1 MTYRVLDQHVA
12 AHVANKGLHARST
25 KPQVSH
31 ANLQNMKF
39 ADEEGTHL
47 LLRPTLEEDSLEI
60 VPQVEESVV
69 PSDV

>member
-1 MTYRVLDQHVA
+1 MAFLGDFERTAFFPAV
-12 AHVANKGLHARST
+12 S
-25 KPQVSH
+25 VSH
-31 ANLQNMKF
+31 TNLQNMKF
-39 ADEEGTHL
+39 ANEEGAHL